1 MKIAA
6 AVAIFVS
13 CMPALGFAQQ
23 HEAGWIFHQFPVDGL
38 SDITFPF
45 GISKAPRQSGYH
57 FTQGLRFQNIS
68 LSQFAS
74 AGIQPRADVG
84 GKPTLLATFESFIP
98 GTTTTNANCRGG
110 NGITGI
116 SCAVQVTA
124 NYADRYSVVVVNT
137 KGTTWR
143 GSLLDTVTSKSTVVG
158 EWTLPQGAGKI
169 INGASGDIDYYPWN
183 NNENVVCN
191 TLPFTEVSFYGPIS
205 TNKAAIG
212 GTYRVLRPVG
222 QCVNQVQLAVTTKT
236 TSFRVK
242 IGFR

>member
-6 AVAIFVS
+6 AVAILVS

-23 HEAGWIFHQFPVDGL
+23 HASGWTFPKFPVDGL

-45 GISKAPRQSGYH
+45 GFSVAPRQSGYH
-57 FTQGLRFQNIS
+57 FTQQFTFQNVSNI
-68 LSQFAS
+68 QFAS

-116 SCAVQVTA
+116 TCALQVTA

-137 KGTTWR
+137 QGTTWR
-143 GSLLDTVTSKSTVVG
+143 GSLLDNVTNKSTVIG
-158 EWTLPQGAGKI
+158 DWTLPKGTGKIVNGGAGYV
-169 INGASGDIDYYPWN
+169 DYYPWN

-191 TLPFTEVSFYGPIS
+191 TLPFTEVSFYGPVS

-242 IGFR
+242 LGFR